1 MFDASEILFL
11 DRAVD
16 LHLLT
21 PSQRGRLL
29 SFQSDMSPGMRATT
43 LVVDAGL
50 MSEEEVRQV
59 LDAIEEPRKVHAGGS
74 MVRTA
79 ASINRKAEASA
90 KRSSKAG
97 PVVNKLGVAVTP
109 DDLDALL
116 GGDDDVNGGSDHKQ
130 AEDLA
135 RLAAVTT
142 VVKDTMAGATQSAA
156 LDHPGNSEQAIAS
169 KSASG
174 IPDGW
179 EVSTDP
185 YAGWVVGETGEWV
198 QDPHANWQQ
207 DASGNWVVLVPSA
220 PKQAFPMPGGGAA
233 SQAFPLPAGAEPS
246 SSRQPLWPDERGSGQ
261 PAPRDQAAVAHAAP
275 ARQETYATKLA
286 ASPNEIEALLVE

>member
-59 LDAIEEPRKVHAGGS
+59 LDVIEEPKKIHAGGS

-90 KRSSKAG
+90 RRSSKTG

-116 GGDDDVNGGSDHKQ
+116 GGDEDVDGGDQKQ

-142 VVKDTMAGATQSAA
+142 VVKDAMAGATQSAA
-156 LDHPGNSEQAIAS
+156 HDHPGHGEKVAAAT
-169 KSASG
+169 SANG
-174 IPDGW
+174 IPEGW

-207 DASGNWVVLVPSA
+207 DASGNWVVLVPCA

-233 SQAFPLPAGAEPS
+233 SQAFPLPAGAESS
-246 SSRQPLWPDERGSGQ
+246 SSRQPLWPDERGSSQ
-261 PAPRDQAAVAHAAP
+261 PAPRGQAAAAHATP

-286 ASPNEIEALLVE
+286 ASPNEIDALLVE